1 MMIHGLGFLSLSA
14 SLVLPWALT
23 GLVQGQRITESLVKD
38 VRQLSTDQT
47 TPLPSRKLISQVT
60 TTTYYVSGSGND
72 RNSGLTPSSAFRTI
86 QRAADLTGPGTTV
99 LLMDGVYKNTSANGS
114 GLVISRSGT
123 ANGWITY
130 KPYPGAK
137 PKIQHN
143 GWHGIVIEKGAS
155 YVEINGLEIVGNN
168 ANITRSYALSQRYN
182 RSNPLTNGN
191 CITIDGRKG
200 GRPHHIRIL
209 NSKIHDCGG
218 GGIGAIESDYLTL
231 DNNEVYNNAWYSIYG
246 PSGISMLSNWNS
258 DNNQGYKMI
267 VTRNKVYNN
276 QMFVPWIVNG
286 KYQDGNGIIV
296 DKGRD
301 YGYKGRTLIANNISY
316 KNGGSGI
323 HTYASDHV
331 DIVHNTTYLNNQTE
345 GINYGQIMS
354 NYSGDVKVI
363 NNILYSAP
371 NKPIS
376 SNNKSTNT
384 TFNYNLYN
392 NNGSRANSVGPN
404 DIIAD
409 PQFVNPSGG
418 DFRIKGTSRAINNG
432 FKWTNLNND
441 YFGNPRPVGAG
452 YDIGAHEYQ

>member
-1 MMIHGLGFLSLSA
+1 MIHGLGFLSLSA

-86 QRAADLTGPGTTV
+86 QRAADLTRPGTTV

-155 YVEINGLEIVGNN
+155 YIEINGLEIVGNN

-182 RSNPLTNGN
+182 RSNSLTNGN

-209 NSKIHDCGG
+209 NNKIHDCGG

-286 KYQDGNGIIV
+286 KYQ
-296 DKGRD
+296 R
-301 YGYKGRTLIANNISY
+301 
-316 KNGGSGI
+316 
-323 HTYASDHV
+323 
-331 DIVHNTTYLNNQTE
+331 
-345 GINYGQIMS
+345 
-354 NYSGDVKVI
+354 
-363 NNILYSAP
+363 
-371 NKPIS
+371 
-376 SNNKSTNT
+376 
-384 TFNYNLYN
+384 
-392 NNGSRANSVGPN
+392 
-404 DIIAD
+404 
-409 PQFVNPSGG
+409 
-418 DFRIKGTSRAINNG
+418 
-432 FKWTNLNND
+432 W
-441 YFGNPRPVGAG
+441 
-452 YDIGAHEYQ
+452 